1 MSGPLLQQH
10 CRHDRTLDSDNAT
23 LWRAPYFVSFRWS
36 LPSAVLALDESL
48 IIFIHSLCPGGR
60 REGGRPDTEKTR
72 GQDESRQNSAAKET
86 GDCGMSGPRVVLA
99 QIVKC

>member
-1 MSGPLLQQH
+1 MRRCGE
-10 CRHDRTLDSDNAT
+10 RRTLNSSNGH
-23 LWRAPYFVSFRWS
+23 YQVQFMFYV
-36 LPSAVLALDESL
+36 DESL
-48 IIFIHSLCPGGR
+48 IIFIHSLCLGGR

>member
-23 LWRAPYFVSFRWS
+23 MQFMFYV
-36 LPSAVLALDESL
+36 DESL